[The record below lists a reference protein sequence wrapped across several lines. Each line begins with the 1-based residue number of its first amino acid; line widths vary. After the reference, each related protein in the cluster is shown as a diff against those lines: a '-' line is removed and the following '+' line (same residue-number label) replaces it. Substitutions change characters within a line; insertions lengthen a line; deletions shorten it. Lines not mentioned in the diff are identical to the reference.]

1 MKTITHQTKWL
12 TALLVLALVF
22 APVALQAQAAPA
34 VVPPHAPGFAPAQD
48 GKLTSP
54 AGTMVLAAG
63 TAGITA
69 DTYYTGTTAW
79 VKGYGPYDHA
89 DIFTKITMGTV
100 NTATLTLM
108 ISPDNSNWFTATVP
122 TIPLGALQTNVAATT
137 SAFTTTTPMGLYF
150 RIFVDVTNSSAITPT
165 IKVTLH

>member
-1 MKTITHQTKWL
+1 MKTITQTKWL
-12 TALLVLALVF
+12 TAVLVLALVF
-22 APVALQAQAAPA
+22 APVALQVQAAPA
-34 VVPPHAPGFAPAQD
+34 HSPQAAPAQD
-48 GKLTSP
+48 GRLTSP

-79 VKGYGPYDHA
+79 VKGYGPFEYA

-100 NTATLTLM
+100 NTTTVTLQV
-108 ISPDNSNWFTATVP
+108 SPDNTNWFNANVP
-122 TIPLGALQTNVAATT
+122 YYTLQSAVVATT
-137 SAFTTTTPMGLYF
+137 SAYTSTTPQGLYF
-150 RIFVDVTNSSAITPT
+150 RIFVDVANSSAITPT